1 MPTITTEQELVNAVF
16 PDVQDSLLEQGAH
29 DENTATGAST
39 FGIGSAKTHTLGG
52 FAGADLP
59 AGAAVDGVKVFINAR
74 HFVFISYEAA
84 TFESVKL
91 SLNDGSAYSSNI
103 LSSNQN
109 VTATAVEYTFG
120 GDSETWGLT
129 WSGFTDISDLK
140 VEFISNA
147 ADGSGN
153 HFFIT
158 QEVFVQVYYTEGG
171 VAATTGPIKIGAG
184 AKFKIVSGKFTI
196 G

>member
-1 MPTITTEQELVNAVF
+1 MPDTGQRSPTSSTGHTFYPERAY
-16 PDVQDSLLEQGAH
+16 
-29 DENTATGAST
+29 DENIAT
-39 FGIGSAKTHTLGG
+39 FGYAWNIGGTRTFTYTG
-52 FAGADLP
+52 FAGDDLP
-59 AGAAVDGVKVFINAR
+59 AGASVDGVKIFYRVR
-74 HFVFISYEAA
+74 HFVFYTYEAA
-84 TFESVKL
+84 TISSVKL
-91 SLNDGSAYSSNI
+91 SLNGGSAYSSNI

-184 AKFKIVSGKFTI
+184 SKFHISSGKFTI
-196 G
+196 K